1 MTTKTRPVADELL
14 DAKREI
20 ERTLA
25 ESDADYEPLD
35 TRPTWRGWLHAFAFV
50 AAVFQ
55 AGVLIPLAAIESGR
69 AALGASL
76 YCATMLA
83 MFGTSALYH
92 RRRWSTRGWK
102 VMKRLDH
109 SMIFLFIAGTYA
121 PFGFIALDGATRWWV
136 LGAVWGGCL
145 AGIVLKLFWPT
156 APRWLGVPI
165 YITVG
170 WAAVFVLGPLLANG
184 GVAALVL
191 LIVGGV
197 CYSIGA
203 VCYAAKRPNPRPG
216 HFGYHE
222 VFHAFT
228 LLAATSHY
236 IAVMLTLYNSPLV

>member
-109 SMIFLFIAGTYA
+109 CMIFLFIAGTYT
-121 PFGFIALDGATRWWV
+121 PFCALGLPSPTSWWV
-136 LGAVWGGCL
+136 LGIVW
-145 AGIVLKLFWPT
+145 AGAAAGATLKIAWPG
-156 APRWLGVPI
+156 APRWLGVTL
-165 YITVG
+165 YI
-170 WAAVFVLGPLLANG
+170 VLGWVIVAVAPALVGETGLPVLILLALG
-184 GVAALVL
+184 GVFYS
-191 LIVGGV
+191 VGGV
-197 CYSIGA
+197 L
-203 VCYAAKRPNPRPG
+203 YAARWPDPWPETFG
-216 HFGYHE
+216 HHE
-222 VFHAFT
+222 VFHACT
-228 LLAATSHY
+228 AVAALLHYVAAW
-236 IAVMLTLYNSPLV
+236 LLVFG